1 MRRRSFRSLGG
12 LLLVAAIIPLVA
24 PLSSAGAEGEP
35 GDPLDGLVIPDGPIT
50 IDRALTDATGPVQV
64 VVQLS
69 RAPLSKAVGA
79 GAKQVGAALSTKQ
92 QKDHVKRVAADQDAF
107 LAAARNLGA
116 TTQARVSI
124 ALNAVVIT
132 LDASRVTDLGAIS
145 GVTSIRPVGRYEMA
159 LDETVPYIGAT
170 ALQNTGLDGAG
181 VRVAVL
187 DSGIDFTHFNLGGPG
202 TVTAYD
208 DCYAGRDTAAT
219 GDCAALFGP
228 TAPKVRGGYDFVGE
242 TWGLPGVPLAP
253 DANPIDFQ
261 GHGTHV
267 ADIIAGHSADDTHKG
282 VAPGASLYAVKVCSA
297 VATSCS
303 GVALLQGI
311 DFALDPNGDGSISDA
326 VDVVNMSLGSSYG
339 QIEDDLGGAS
349 ANAVALG
356 VTVVVSAGNSAD
368 RPYILGSP
376 SSTPGVISVAQTQ
389 VPSATSIPLV
399 VNSPADI
406 AGNYSNTATLDF
418 APIGAGF
425 TGSVVWAG
433 AVGSNLGCNAFSPGA
448 FTGKVALIDRGTCN
462 ISTKIHNAAV
472 AGAIGVLIGLN
483 APGDAVSFSV
493 GSGSQFVP
501 SLVITQAVRNLIQAK
516 PADTVNV
523 TVSQV
528 NASSL
533 APGIVGSSSRGPSY
547 SFDAIK
553 PDIGAPGASV
563 SAVVGTGAGEG
574 AFGGTSG
581 AAPMVSGA
589 AALLL
594 QQFGPTAPHVI
605 KARLMGSAETVVYQN
620 KATQPGVLAPIT
632 RIGGGEV
639 RVDRAAAQTTVA
651 WADGDNSAR
660 AASLS
665 FGFTDTAAA
674 TTISKRL
681 IVSNMGTAD
690 VTYSIAPTFRYADDA
705 ASGAVTVSAP
715 SKVTVKK
722 GTTKS
727 ITVTMRIDPT
737 KLPAWNLS
745 GGAVQGDGSRL
756 QAVEFDGY
764 LNITA
769 GTQLVT
775 VPWHVLPR
783 KSAAVSAPTSL
794 TLTDGAGAVL
804 FSNSGAESGAV
815 DLFGLDGVDDK
826 DYPKPFQAAV
836 GDNFVTPDIKAVGS
850 RIVGTNA
857 QFAVNFWSEWSHPSY
872 PQEVDIYIDS
882 NRDGVD
888 DYVVYTA
895 EATGFAATGQTLV
908 NAVNL
913 TTGSGGAF
921 FYLDADLNA
930 SNMILTVP
938 LGAVGLTAGTQFD
951 YSVYV
956 FDNYFT
962 GNLTDDAG
970 PFTVTLS
977 LPKYSASV
985 ASGAVA
991 SGGSASIDVTATP
1004 GGDVASPTQLGVL
1017 ALYRSVKAKDSA
1029 TAIIVS

>member
-1 MRRRSFRSLGG
+1 MRLRSFRSLGG
-12 LLLVAAIIPLVA
+12 LLLVAAIVPLVA

-35 GDPLDGLVIPDGPIT
+35 GDPLEGLAIPSGPIT

-64 VVQLS
+64 VVQLA
-69 RAPLSKAVGA
+69 RPPLSKAVG
-79 GAKQVGAALSTKQ
+79 GSAKQLGAALTARQ
-92 QKDHVKRVAADQDAF
+92 QKEYGKKVSADQDAF
-107 LAAARNLGA
+107 LASARNLGA
-116 TTQARVSI
+116 SVQARVSI

-132 LDASRVTDLGAIS
+132 LDASKVADLGTIS

-170 ALQNTGLDGAG
+170 ALQNTGVDGSG
-181 VRVAVL
+181 IRVAVL

-202 TVTAYD
+202 TVAAYNE
-208 DCYAGRDTAAT
+208 CYAGRNAAVT
-219 GDCAALFGP
+219 GTCATLFGP
-228 TAPKVRGGYDFVGE
+228 AAAKVKGGYDFVGE
-242 TWGLPGVPLAP
+242 TWPTGALAP
-253 DANPIDFQ
+253 DPNPIDFQ

-267 ADIIAGHSADDTHKG
+267 ADIIAGRSADGVHKG
-282 VAPGASLYAVKVCSA
+282 VAPGAAIYSAKVCSA
-297 VATSCS
+297 VASSCS
-303 GVALLQGI
+303 GVALLQAM
-311 DFALDPNGDGSISDA
+311 DFALDPDGDGSISDA
-326 VDVVNMSLGSSYG
+326 VDVINMSLGSSYG
-339 QIEDDLGGAS
+339 QIEDDLSGAS
-349 ANAVALG
+349 ANAVAMG

-399 VNSPADI
+399 VNSPANI
-406 AGNYSNTATLDF
+406 AGTYTNTATLDF
-418 APIGAGF
+418 APIGAGA
-425 TGSVVWAG
+425 TGNVVWAG
-433 AVGSNLGCNAFSPGA
+433 TVGSANGCSAFTAGA
-448 FTGKVALIDRGTCN
+448 FTGKVALIDRGACAV
-462 ISTKIHNAAV
+462 SLKVDNAAR
-472 AGAIGVLIGLN
+472 AGAIGVLIGLV
-483 APGDAVSFSV
+483 APGDAVTFSY
-493 GSGSQFVP
+493 GGGTQFVP
-501 SLVITQAVRNLIQAK
+501 SLVITQAVRNLIQAE

-523 TVSQV
+523 TLSTT

-563 SAVVGTGAGEG
+563 SAVVGTGNGEG

-594 QQFGPTAPHVI
+594 DTFGPTAPHVV

-620 KATQPGVLAPIT
+620 KATQPGVLAPIS

-639 RVDRAAAQTTVA
+639 RVDKAAALTTVA
-651 WADGDNSAR
+651 WAEGDNSAR

-665 FGFTDTAAA
+665 FGFTDAAA
-674 TTISKRL
+674 TTTISKRL

-705 ASGAVTVSAP
+705 ASGAVAVTAP

-745 GGAVQGDGSRL
+745 GGSVQGDGSRL

-764 LNITA
+764 LHINS
-769 GTQLVT
+769 GSQLVT

-783 KSAAVSAPTSL
+783 KAAAVSAPTSL
-794 TLTDGAGAVL
+794 TLTGGAGAVL
-804 FSNSGAESGAV
+804 FSNSGAQSGAV
-815 DLFGLDGVDDK
+815 NLFGLDGVDDK

-850 RIVGTNA
+850 RVVGSTA

-882 NRDGVD
+882 NRDGTD

-895 EATGFAATGQTLV
+895 ESGGFAATGQTLV
-908 NAVNL
+908 NVVNL
-913 TTGSGGAF
+913 TTGSGGAY

-956 FDNYFT
+956 YDNYFT
-962 GNLTDDAG
+962 GNLTDAAG

-977 LPKYSASV
+977 LPKYSVSV
-985 ASGAVA
+985 ASGSVA
-991 SGGSASIDVTATP
+991 SGGTGSIDVTATP